1 MLTPGYL
8 SLLINYELLVTLLLI
23 FVSANF
29 VWRFWKVKRLAM
41 LYLALTFILFSLA
54 AFCVALSHSYHL
66 VLYPVHFQ
74 EYIYNGIILDYR
86 HPLQIY
92 TKLMNYTIIYTQDYL
107 TASIYTFALPF
118 VMAELGNL
126 FLYSFTLNA
135 FLEKKMKWII
145 LYLVIFIPI
154 FVITLL
160 TFELA
165 LNFMLALVIGLIT
178 YVPLI
183 YLALGAFRLTTEKVY
198 RYGFIL
204 IMMTSVFLSL
214 FFVFYFIDGTLTQGW
229 SIFEPIAWTMG
240 LLASIC
246 AYIGYVLPEWFR
258 RIVGK

>member
-1 MLTPGYL
+1 MLTPEYL
-8 SLLINYELLVTLLLI
+8 TFLIDYELLVTLLLI
-23 FVSANF
+23 FVSTTF
-29 VWRFWKVKRLAM
+29 IWRFWKVKRPAM

-54 AFCVALSHSYHL
+54 AFFVALSHGYHL
-66 VLYPVHFQ
+66 LLYPIHLQ

-92 TKLMNYTIIYTQDYL
+92 TQLLNYLMISTQDYL
-107 TASIYTFALPF
+107 TASIYTFAFPF
-118 VMAELGNL
+118 VLAELGNL
-126 FLYSFTLNA
+126 FLYAFTLEA
-135 FLEKKMKWII
+135 FLEKKIKWSI

-183 YLALGAFRLTTEKVY
+183 YLAFRAFRLTTQKVY

-204 IMMTSVFLSL
+204 IIMTSVFLSL

-240 LLASIC
+240 LLASIS
-246 AYIGYVLPEWFR
+246 AYIGYVLPKWFR
-258 RIVGK
+258 KIVGE